1 MLTKQVKTTRLNFN
15 CAVNIA
21 HYVSALLQKFE
32 IRIQTYFS
40 LWLSG
45 EYGG

>member
-21 HYVSALLQKFE
+21 HYVSALLQKGVLGTSPPNVTL
-32 IRIQTYFS
+32 IATAHVS
-40 LWLSG
+40 
-45 EYGG
+45 